1 MRRAIIGRP
10 RNTIGGAGSSTPR
23 SATSSRRRTPTIR
36 VTGPDEDD
44 ESLSQQRS
52 LADESSYN
60 NTNDEDGSVFDRG
73 AGAPLMEAATV
84 CMTVV
89 EDGPYIACACYNE
102 ERNEITMEQC
112 HASGYETEG
121 ILERFVAA
129 TRPNLVLVGKK
140 IVNNAPLL
148 NIVTRPPPPLPLD
161 YSSRDEQGNGHGNA
175 AASTIQPGQAQAQHN
190 PAGGSARNET
200 NDMAPSNQSI
210 PYRLLK
216 SGAFESRAC
225 RALVLQKLRVLS
237 LLRQRQPSS
246 SVPRDVNA
254 SMRTFPPNPLLANV
268 TYRRPST
275 YHALAAIVDFD
286 SKVQVQALGSLLSF
300 LQATLFRFE
309 PDGTITVNTIRH
321 AQSTKHL
328 TLCPN
333 TFAALHIFAT
343 EHHPLVGA
351 RGAGNSKEGF
361 SLYSLLDRTV
371 SKGGK
376 KLLRDWMLKPL
387 MDLTAITARQD
398 AVEALMRSDLQVSV
412 GIVTK
417 LLSQIGPVDSII
429 LRMQKCTTKPLD
441 FLALTKTISA
451 AVAIQSNLAY
461 HVLPLLERLPLRR
474 TDPLSSAAN
483 GGGEVNEEEEEET
496 NDEDA
501 SVTNIR
507 RRRLPV
513 LLRSI
518 HERCE
523 LDVLRDLE
531 QRITDI
537 VDAEATSA
545 MKHSVVIRRGFHEA
559 LDAMKDKY
567 ELLEGEKN
575 TTVLCCIASCPKVAR
590 STGCHAHCTQSS
602 YAHSLNNCFVL
613 HHRYIG
619 RSWARD
625 FQKASRPIECRGRL
639 RSAGEC
645 EPQKHCRIH
654 TLLTQDII
662 MQPIQSFL
670 LLEC

>member
-10 RNTIGGAGSSTPR
+10 RSIIGVPGSSTPR
-23 SATSSRRRTPTIR
+23 STTSSRRHTPTIR

-44 ESLSQQRS
+44 ESLSHQRS
-52 LADESSYN
+52 VADESSYN
-60 NTNDEDGSVFDRG
+60 INRDENGSVLSRG

-112 HASGYETEG
+112 HSSGYETEG

-129 TRPNLVLVGKK
+129 TRPNLVLVGNK

-148 NIVTRPPPPLPLD
+148 NIVTRPPPPLPTD
-161 YSSRDEQGNGHGNA
+161 SSGDEQDNGHGTA
-175 AASTIQPGQAQAQHN
+175 AAGTIQPGQAQPQPH
-190 PAGGSARNET
+190 PAGGSVRNET
-200 NDMAPSNQSI
+200 NDIMAPSNQSI

-246 SVPRDVNA
+246 SVPRDVHA
-254 SMRTFPPNPLLANV
+254 SVRAFPPNPLRANV

-275 YHALAAIVDFD
+275 YHALAAIIEFD

-328 TLCPN
+328 TLCAN

-343 EHHPLVGA
+343 EHHPLVGV
-351 RGAGNSKEGF
+351 RGGGNSKEGF

-417 LLSQIGPVDSII
+417 LLSQVGPVDSII

-451 AVAIQSNLAY
+451 ALAIQSNLAY
-461 HVLPLLERLPLRR
+461 HVLPLLERLPQRR
-474 TDPLSSAAN
+474 ADPSSSAGN
-483 GGGEVNEEEEEET
+483 GGDGVDEEDEVES
-496 NDEDA
+496 NDDDA
-501 SVTNIR
+501 IVTNI

-523 LDVLRDLE
+523 IDVLRDLE

-559 LDAMKDKY
+559 LDAMKDQY

-575 TTVLCCIASCPKVAR
+575 NKGMCNIASCSKVA
-590 STGCHAHCTQSS
+590 
-602 YAHSLNNCFVL
+602 
-613 HHRYIG
+613 
-619 RSWARD
+619 
-625 FQKASRPIECRGRL
+625 
-639 RSAGEC
+639 
-645 EPQKHCRIH
+645 
-654 TLLTQDII
+654 
-662 MQPIQSFL
+662 
-670 LLEC
+670 